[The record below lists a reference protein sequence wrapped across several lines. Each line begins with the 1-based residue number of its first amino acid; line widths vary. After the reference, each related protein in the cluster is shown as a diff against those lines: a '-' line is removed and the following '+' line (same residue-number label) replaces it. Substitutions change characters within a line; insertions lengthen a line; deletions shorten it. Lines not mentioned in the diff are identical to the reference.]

1 MLDVRLIR
9 ENPDT
14 VRDSLRR
21 RSDSTS
27 LALIDDV
34 LRLDGHRRDSQSKAD
49 DLRAQLN
56 TASKTFGSFK
66 GHAAQGGLD
75 PSDVLED
82 AGAMGLLTVRGNH
95 NSASLAQRTTAE
107 LLELLQSAL
116 RELSDTA
123 DDAVG
128 EVSATDRSLNEKLM
142 EFPNLPLPSAP
153 VGDSES
159 DNVEVRQWGEI
170 PLFDGFEPKPH
181 WDLAPDLGILDFDRG
196 TRISGSRF
204 YVLRGRGARLQRSL
218 ISWMLSVHTAEH
230 GYTELYLPALVTEET
245 LRASGQ
251 LPKFADNLYRDTED
265 DLWLVPTAEVPL
277 TSMHRGEILEAAQL
291 PLRYAAYTPCFRREK
306 MSAGRDVRGIKRGHQ
321 FDKVEMYKFVEP
333 ETSID
338 ELETMTADA
347 EDLLQR
353 LGLTY
358 RVVELCTGD
367 LGSAAAKTYDIEVW
381 APGCQEW
388 LEVSSCSTTEDYQAR
403 RADIRYRPEPGAR
416 PQFVHTLNGSGLAL
430 PRVLIALL
438 ETYQQPDGSV
448 TIPEALHAFTGFDR
462 LE

>member
-1 MLDVRLIR
+1 
-9 ENPDT
+9 
-14 VRDSLRR
+14 
-21 RSDSTS
+21 
-27 LALIDDV
+27 
-34 LRLDGHRRDSQSKAD
+34 
-49 DLRAQLN
+49 
-56 TASKTFGSFK
+56 
-66 GHAAQGGLD
+66 
-75 PSDVLED
+75 
-82 AGAMGLLTVRGNH
+82 
-95 NSASLAQRTTAE
+95 
-107 LLELLQSAL
+107 
-116 RELSDTA
+116 
-123 DDAVG
+123 
-128 EVSATDRSLNEKLM
+128 
-142 EFPNLPLPSAP
+142 
-153 VGDSES
+153 
-159 DNVEVRQWGEI
+159 
-170 PLFDGFEPKPH
+170 
-181 WDLAPDLGILDFDRG
+181 
-196 TRISGSRF
+196 
-204 YVLRGRGARLQRSL
+204 
-218 ISWMLSVHTAEH
+218 
-230 GYTELYLPALVTEET
+230 
-245 LRASGQ
+245 
-251 LPKFADNLYRDTED
+251 
-265 DLWLVPTAEVPL
+265 
-277 TSMHRGEILEAAQL
+277 MHRGEILEAAQL